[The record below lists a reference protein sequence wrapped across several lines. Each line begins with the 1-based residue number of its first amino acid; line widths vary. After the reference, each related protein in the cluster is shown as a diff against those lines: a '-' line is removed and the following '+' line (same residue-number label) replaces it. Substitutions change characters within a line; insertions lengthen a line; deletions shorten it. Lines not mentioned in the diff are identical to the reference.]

1 MDGAGRP
8 ATFGALAGSPGM
20 SASIRLAALV
30 LVLPLSA
37 CLSIDLP
44 DAIERTVTKTFTVQP
59 HATVRVKL
67 RGGSISAETGN
78 PGAVTVTLVE
88 RVNASS
94 DSQIDALLADYDIT
108 LKQEDGDVVVSARR
122 RSDDDWKLWKG
133 NRVHISARLVVPSDA
148 KLDFDTSGGSIAVR
162 GDRDDALKADT
173 SGGSISVDG
182 GRGEL
187 DVDTSGG
194 SISIAR
200 VLTSLKADTSGG
212 SISVGYVGPHA
223 TNVDLDTSGGSI
235 RVGVDP
241 NASLRVDAGT
251 SGGGVGVDGLAM
263 SDVERGRSHIR
274 GSINGG
280 TGRLSANTSGG
291 SITIKAARE

>member
-1 MDGAGRP
+1 
-8 ATFGALAGSPGM
+8 M
-20 SASIRLAALV
+20 SALIRVVALV

-44 DAIERTVTKTFTVQP
+44 DAVERTVTKTFTVQP
-59 HATVRVKL
+59 HSTVRVKL

-78 PGAVTVTLVE
+78 PGAVKVTLVE
-88 RVNASS
+88 RVNAASE
-94 DSQIDALLADYDIT
+94 SQIDALLADYDIT

-122 RSDDDWKLWKG
+122 RSDDDWKLWKA
-133 NRVHISARLVVPSDA
+133 NRVHISARLVVPSDV
-148 KLDFDTSGGSIAVR
+148 KLAFDTSGGSIAVR
-162 GDRDDALKADT
+162 GDRDEALKADT
-173 SGGSISVDG
+173 SGGSIAIDG
-182 GRGEL
+182 GSGAL

-194 SISIAR
+194 SIAVKR

-212 SISVGYVGPHA
+212 SITVGYVGSRA

-235 RVGVDP
+235 RVGVDDE
-241 NASLRVDAGT
+241 ASLRVDAGT
-251 SGGGVGVDGLAM
+251 SGGGVGVDGLTM
-263 SDVERGRSHIR
+263 SDVEQGRSHIR

-280 TGRLSANTSGG
+280 SGRLHANTSGG